1 MRLAIVE
8 GVNVAVDVG
17 YFAIKL
23 PNAEHEQNGK
33 PTHSPTFPII
43 SYEVE
48 QFRSA
53 RTDNGTTSLD
63 YATLPLGTTALL
75 GTFVSEAQFWVVV
88 QFETEKKLENFRARG
103 RAAPHG
109 LQFLPY
115 SPNVALTPAME
126 AGVSDHVWSLGE
138 VITLLG

>member
-48 QFRSA
+48 EFRS
-53 RTDNGTTSLD
+53 
-63 YATLPLGTTALL
+63 
-75 GTFVSEAQFWVVV
+75 V
-88 QFETEKKLENFRARG
+88 
-103 RAAPHG
+103 PHG
-109 LQFLPY
+109 FAVANTTKRRDELGPSMQYKNDTEVVLP
-115 SPNVALTPAME
+115 SIALMSTCVVA
-126 AGVSDHVWSLGE
+126 VSVPLSE
-138 VITLLG
+138 RIERM

>member
-17 YFAIKL
+17 YFAINL

-63 YATLPLGTTALL
+63 YATLPLPLGMTALL
-75 GTFVSEAQFWVVV
+75 GTLVNEAPFWVGV
-88 QFETEKKLENFRARG
+88 QFATEK
-103 RAAPHG
+103 
-109 LQFLPY
+109 QDVQM
-115 SPNVALTPAME
+115 S
-126 AGVSDHVWSLGE
+126 
-138 VITLLG
+138 